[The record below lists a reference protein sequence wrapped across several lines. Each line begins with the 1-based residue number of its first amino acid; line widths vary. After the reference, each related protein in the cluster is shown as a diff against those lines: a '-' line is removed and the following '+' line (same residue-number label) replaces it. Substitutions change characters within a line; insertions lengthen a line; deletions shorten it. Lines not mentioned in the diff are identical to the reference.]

1 MIFGPHLGVMGL
13 GLLGM
18 VLFWGGAVVLVI
30 WAVRSF
36 ANRPVSVPP
45 APPTPPTPP
54 TPRQILDER
63 LARGE
68 TTVADY
74 EKARAALQKPD

>member
-1 MIFGPHLGVMGL
+1 MIVGPFGPGHLFL
-13 GLLGM
+13 LLGT
-18 VLFWGGAVVLVI
+18 VLFWGGLIILVV

-36 ANRPVSVPP
+36 VNRPVVQPPPPP
-45 APPTPPTPP
+45 APL

-74 EKARAALQKPD
+74 EKARAALEKNP

>member
-1 MIFGPHLGVMGL
+1 MFFAPHLFL
-13 GLLGM
+13 FLGM
-18 VLFWGGAVVLVI
+18 LLFWGGAVVLLV
-30 WAVRSF
+30 WGVRSF
-36 ANRPVSVPP
+36 ANRPLPVPP
-45 APPTPPTPP
+45 PPP

-74 EKARAALQKPD
+74 EKARAALEKPD

>member
-1 MIFGPHLGVMGL
+1 MFGFGHVLVGL
-13 GLLGM
+13 GML
-18 VLFWGGAVVLVI
+18 LFWAGVIVLAV
-30 WAVRSF
+30 WAFRSYV
-36 ANRPVSVPP
+36 NRPGALPP
-45 APPTPPTPP
+45 APPTPL

-74 EKARAALQKPD
+74 EKARAALEKNP

>member
-1 MIFGPHLGVMGL
+1 MLLPGHLFVF
-13 GLLGM
+13 LGM
-18 VLFWGGAVVLVI
+18 LLFWAGLVVLVI

-36 ANRPVSVPP
+36 TSRPVVI
-45 APPTPPTPP
+45 APPPL

-74 EKARAALQKPD
+74 EKARAALEKNP

>member
-1 MIFGPHLGVMGL
+1 MMLEPGNLFGFLGTLVFL
-13 GLLGM
+13 GG
-18 VLFWGGAVVLVI
+18 VIVLVI

-36 ANRPVSVPP
+36 ADRPVVQPPPPP
-45 APPTPPTPP
+45 AAL

-68 TTVADY
+68 TTVSDY
-74 EKARAALQKPD
+74 EKARAALEKNP

>member
-1 MIFGPHLGVMGL
+1 MILDPGMHIFFGL
-13 GLLGM
+13 GAL
-18 VLFWGGAVVLVI
+18 LFWAGVVVLII

-36 ANRPVSVPP
+36 SNRPVALPP
-45 APPTPPTPP
+45 APPPPL

-74 EKARAALQKPD
+74 EKARAALEKNP

>member
-1 MIFGPHLGVMGL
+1 MIGIGGPGHLLLFLGMIF
-13 GLLGM
+13 
-18 VLFWGGAVVLVI
+18 FWGGVVVLAI
-30 WAVRSF
+30 WAIRSF
-36 ANRPVSVPP
+36 ANRPSVLPP
-45 APPTPPTPP
+45 APQAPL

-74 EKARAALQKPD
+74 EKARAALEKNP

>member
-1 MIFGPHLGVMGL
+1 MIVGPGHAFIFLGTL
-13 GLLGM
+13 
-18 VLFWGGAVVLVI
+18 LFWGGLIVLII

-36 ANRPVSVPP
+36 ANRPAVLP
-45 APPTPPTPP
+45 PPTL

-68 TTVADY
+68 TTVEDY
-74 EKARAALQKPD
+74 EKARAALEKNP

>member
-1 MIFGPHLGVMGL
+1 MYFMPNHFMFMGL
-13 GLLGM
+13 GLLGTL
-18 VLFWGGAVVLVI
+18 LFWGGAAVLAV
-30 WAVRSF
+30 WAVRQF
-36 ANRPVSVPP
+36 TLRNQAPP
-45 APPTPPTPP
+45 APPPL

-74 EKARAALQKPD
+74 EKARAALEKPD

>member
-1 MIFGPHLGVMGL
+1 MNVGVGAPFFFLAML
-13 GLLGM
+13 
-18 VLFWGGAVVLVI
+18 LFWVGVVVLVI

-36 ANRPVSVPP
+36 TSRPAGPP
-45 APPTPPTPP
+45 PLPPP

-68 TTVADY
+68 TTVSDY
-74 EKARAALQKPD
+74 EKARAALEKNP

>member
-1 MIFGPHLGVMGL
+1 MNFAMGAPFF
-13 GLLGM
+13 LLAM
-18 VLFWGGAVVLVI
+18 LLFWAGVVVLVI

-36 ANRPVSVPP
+36 TSRPLGPP
-45 APPTPPTPP
+45 PPPPP

-68 TTVADY
+68 TTVSDY
-74 EKARAALQKPD
+74 EKARAALEKNP

>member
-1 MIFGPHLGVMGL
+1 MFFAPHAMWLGGLLFGGL
-13 GLLGM
+13 GML
-18 VLFWGGAVVLVI
+18 LFWAGAVLLIV

-36 ANRPVSVPP
+36 SGSRAVP
-45 APPTPPTPP
+45 AATPL

-74 EKARAALQKPD
+74 EKARAALEKPD

>member
-1 MIFGPHLGVMGL
+1 MFFAPHAMGI
-13 GLLGM
+13 GFPIAILGM
-18 VLFWGGAVVLVI
+18 LLFWGGVAVLVI

-36 ANRPVSVPP
+36 TNRPLPVPP
-45 APPTPPTPP
+45 LPP

-68 TTVADY
+68 TTVTDY
-74 EKARAALQKPD
+74 EKARAALEKAD

>member
-1 MIFGPHLGVMGL
+1 MMIGIGGPAHALLFLGTL
-13 GLLGM
+13 
-18 VLFWGGAVVLVI
+18 LFWAGLVVLVV

-36 ANRPVSVPP
+36 VNRPVVPP
-45 APPTPPTPP
+45 PPPPAPP

-74 EKARAALQKPD
+74 EKARAALEKNP

>member
-1 MIFGPHLGVMGL
+1 MMPGPGLHLL
-13 GLLGM
+13 GLLGFL
-18 VLFWGGAVVLVI
+18 VFWVGVVVLVV
-30 WAVRSF
+30 WAIRSF
-36 ANRPVSVPP
+36 TNRPAFVPP
-45 APPTPPTPP
+45 PPPAPP

-74 EKARAALQKPD
+74 EKARAALEKNP

>member
-1 MIFGPHLGVMGL
+1 MNLAMGTPFI
-13 GLLGM
+13 LLAM
-18 VLFWGGAVVLVI
+18 LLFWAGVVVLVV

-36 ANRPVSVPP
+36 TSRPAGPP
-45 APPTPPTPP
+45 PPPPL

-68 TTVADY
+68 TTVSDY
-74 EKARAALQKPD
+74 EKARAALEKNP

>member
-1 MIFGPHLGVMGL
+1 MYIPSHELGIGFPI
-13 GLLGM
+13 GIIGM
-18 VLFWGGAVVLVI
+18 LLFWGGVVLLVI

-36 ANRPVSVPP
+36 ANRPLTAQPL
-45 APPTPPTPP
+45 PP

-68 TTVADY
+68 TTVTDY
-74 EKARAALQKPD
+74 EKARAALEKPD

>member
-1 MIFGPHLGVMGL
+1 MMLEPGNLFGFLGTLVFL
-13 GLLGM
+13 GG
-18 VLFWGGAVVLVI
+18 VIVLVI

-36 ANRPVSVPP
+36 ADRPVAHPPPVPP
-45 APPTPPTPP
+45 PL

-74 EKARAALQKPD
+74 EKARAALEKNP

>member
-1 MIFGPHLGVMGL
+1 MMLGPGH
-13 GLLGM
+13 LLGFFG
-18 VLFWGGAVVLVI
+18 VVVFWAGVIVLVV
-30 WAVRSF
+30 WAIRSF
-36 ANRPVSVPP
+36 TNRPAIAPPPPP
-45 APPTPPTPP
+45 APP

-74 EKARAALQKPD
+74 EKARAALEKNP

>member
-1 MIFGPHLGVMGL
+1 MGHTFGAGIAILGIL
-13 GLLGM
+13 GTL
-18 VLFWGGAVVLVI
+18 LFWGGALLLLV

-36 ANRPVSVPP
+36 NNRPLPQPV
-45 APPTPPTPP
+45 ARP
-54 TPRQILDER
+54 TPRDILDER

-74 EKARAALQKPD
+74 EKARAALGKPD